1 VVGEVAP
8 VTRAPLTRASVA
20 GGSVARGP
28 LVVVGDALLDRD
40 LDGRAERLAPD
51 APVPVV
57 DDPAER
63 RRPGGAALAATLAA
77 TLDRRAVVLITALAG
92 DEAGGS
98 LRGLLELAGV
108 EVVDLGLDG
117 QTPEKIRVRAQ
128 GRSLLRLDRA
138 TRPGVVGPLDRA
150 GRRALAGAGAVLVAD
165 YGRGVAAEPGVRGAL
180 AALPSRRPLVWDP
193 HPRGPAPVPGARL
206 ATPNRAEAAGFV
218 AEVPGDGLAAV
229 TARARRLAERW
240 RAAGVAV
247 TLGPGGALLV
257 EGAGAPLVVPAPAA
271 TSGDPC
277 GAGDRFSATA
287 AGLLADG
294 ALPSEAVAG
303 AVAAATA
310 FVAAG
315 GAATVHLS
323 PTLATAPRAPG
334 AARITRPAPGTRPA
348 RGTPAYGTPTPG
360 TPGSP
365 EPHLPVPGP
374 PVGEATP
381 TPEGGA
387 PAVHNP
393 HTHNPYTDRPP
404 ADPFPIDPSL
414 TNPSLTNPSL
424 TNPSLT
430 NPPLTNPPLTNPP
443 LTNPPLTNPPLTN
456 PPLTNPPVPDPPP
469 ADSPLLDLRPGDPTP
484 GGGSPI
490 DRALGLIAAVRAMGG
505 TVVATGGCFDLLH
518 AGHVAT
524 LRAARALG
532 DCLVVC
538 LNSDD
543 SVRRLK
549 GPERPLVPEADRV
562 AVLEALGCVDVV
574 VPFDERT
581 PEAVLRRLRPDVF
594 AKGGDY
600 ALTDLPEAALL
611 STWGGQAVV
620 LPYLEGRS
628 TTQLMKEVV
637 RRDSH

>member
-1 VVGEVAP
+1 VVP
-8 VTRAPLTRASVA
+8 VTGGRAA
-20 GGSVARGP
+20 

-77 TLDRRAVVLITALAG
+77 SFDGREVVLVTALAG
-92 DEAGGS
+92 DEAGS
-98 LRGLLELAGV
+98 ALRRLLELAGV
-108 EVVDLGLDG
+108 EVADLGLAG
-117 QTPEKIRVRAQ
+117 QTPEKIRVRAD
-128 GRSLLRLDRA
+128 GRALLRLDRA
-138 TRPGVVGPLDRA
+138 TRPGTVGPLNRA
-150 GRRALAGAGAVLVAD
+150 GRRALEGAPAVLVAD
-165 YGRGVAAEPGVRGAL
+165 YGRGVAAEPRVRAAL
-180 AALPSRRPLVWDP
+180 AALPARRPLVWDP

-206 ATPNRAEAAGFV
+206 ATPNRAEAAGF
-218 AEVPGDGLAAV
+218 AAQVPGTGLAAV
-229 TARARRLAERW
+229 TARARLLAERW
-240 RAAGVAV
+240 AAAGVAV

-271 TSGDPC
+271 VGGDPC
-277 GAGDRFSATA
+277 GAGDRFAVTA
-287 AGLLADG
+287 AGLLGDG

-303 AVAAATA
+303 AVAAAAA

-315 GAATVHLS
+315 GAATVRLD
-323 PTLATAPRAPG
+323 PV
-334 AARITRPAPGTRPA
+334 PAPPGV
-348 RGTPAYGTPTPG
+348 PG
-360 TPGSP
+360 TS
-365 EPHLPVPGP
+365 
-374 PVGEATP
+374 AS
-381 TPEGGA
+381 
-387 PAVHNP
+387 
-393 HTHNPYTDRPP
+393 PP
-404 ADPFPIDPSL
+404 AGGDPL
-414 TNPSLTNPSL
+414 ER
-424 TNPSLT
+424 
-430 NPPLTNPPLTNPP
+430 
-443 LTNPPLTNPPLTN
+443 
-456 PPLTNPPVPDPPP
+456 
-469 ADSPLLDLRPGDPTP
+469 ALDLT
-484 GGGSPI
+484 
-490 DRALGLIAAVRAMGG
+490 AAVRASGG

-524 LRAARALG
+524 LRSARALG

-549 GPERPLVPEADRV
+549 GPERPLVRQADRA
-562 AVLEALGCVDVV
+562 AVLEALGCVDAV

-600 ALTDLPEAALL
+600 ALADLPESALL
-611 STWGGQAVV
+611 ASWGGQAVV

-628 TTQLMKEVV
+628 STQLMKEVV

>member
-1 VVGEVAP
+1 MAP
-8 VTRAPLTRASVA
+8 VTRA
-20 GGSVARGP
+20 P

-40 LDGRAERLAPD
+40 LDGQAERLAPD

-77 TLDRRAVVLITALAG
+77 TLDGRAVVLVTALAG
-92 DEAGGS
+92 DEAGAS
-98 LRGLLELAGV
+98 LRGLLEAAGV
-108 EVVDLGLDG
+108 EVVDLGLAG
-117 QTPEKIRVRAQ
+117 PTPEKIRVRAQ
-128 GRSLLRLDRA
+128 GHSLLRLDRA
-138 TRPGVVGPLDRA
+138 SRPGRVGPLDRA

-165 YGRGVAAEPGVRGAL
+165 YGRGVAAEPGLRAAL
-180 AALPSRRPLVWDP
+180 ADLPSRRPLVWDP

-218 AEVPGDGLAAV
+218 PEVPGDGLAAV

-240 RAAGVAV
+240 MAAGVAV
-247 TLGPGGALLV
+247 TLGPGGALLA

-271 TSGDPC
+271 TTGDPC

-287 AGLLADG
+287 AGLLGDG

-310 FVAAG
+310 FVTAG
-315 GAATVHLS
+315 GAATVRLS
-323 PTLATAPRAPG
+323 PTTPATARQAFG
-334 AARITRPAPGTRPA
+334 TQAPGTPVSS
-348 RGTPAYGTPTPG
+348 TPVSGTPG
-360 TPGSP
+360 TP
-365 EPHLPVPGP
+365 EPHPPLPGP
-374 PVGEATP
+374 PVGERSPRAR
-381 TPEGGA
+381 GGA
-387 PAVHNP
+387 PVVHSP
-393 HTHNPYTDRPP
+393 L
-404 ADPFPIDPSL
+404 ADPPLADPPP
-414 TNPSLTNPSL
+414 TD
-424 TNPSLT
+424 
-430 NPPLTNPPLTNPP
+430 PPLTDPPL
-443 LTNPPLTNPPLTN
+443 
-456 PPLTNPPVPDPPP
+456 
-469 ADSPLLDLRPGDPTP
+469 A
-484 GGGSPI
+484 GGSPME
-490 DRALGLIAAVRAMGG
+490 RALGLVGAVRAMGG

-543 SVRRLK
+543 SVRQLK
-549 GPERPLVPEADRV
+549 GPERPLVPEADRI

-574 VPFDERT
+574 VPFDEWT
-581 PEAVLRRLRPDVF
+581 PEGVLRRLRPDVF

-600 ALTDLPEAALL
+600 ALRDLPEAALL
-611 STWGGQAVV
+611 GTWGGQAVV

-628 TTQLMKEVV
+628 TTRLMKEVV

>member
-20 GGSVARGP
+20 RGSVARGP

-92 DEAGGS
+92 DEAGAS

-334 AARITRPAPGTRPA
+334 AARITRPAPGTRLAPGTRPA

-404 ADPFPIDPSL
+404 ADPFPID
-414 TNPSLTNPSL
+414 
-424 TNPSLT
+424 
-430 NPPLTNPPLTNPP
+430 
-443 LTNPPLTNPPLTN
+443 PPLTN